1 MTIAVTLVTAF
12 SNFFYFTDP
21 ATISPAVVRI
31 IVCKMAIIAS
41 LVIVVDQVLQA
52 YAYEISKQLLFS
64 LVLSL
69 LTVS

>member
-12 SNFFYFTDP
+12 SNFF
-21 ATISPAVVRI
+21 ISLIRQLYPQQCTYYCAKWR
-31 IVCKMAIIAS
+31 S
-41 LVIVVDQVLQA
+41 LLPLVIVVDQVLQA
-52 YAYEISKQLLFS
+52 YAYEISKQLSVS